1 MDFGDDDFMLDS
13 QGAGCGG
20 SDESND
26 EGGEDADEAQVNSD
40 QFLQTNDVDDCRATD

>member
-1 MDFGDDDFMLDS
+1 MLDN

-20 SDESND
+20 CDESND

-40 QFLQTNDVDDCRATD
+40 QFLQTMILMVAGQWIR